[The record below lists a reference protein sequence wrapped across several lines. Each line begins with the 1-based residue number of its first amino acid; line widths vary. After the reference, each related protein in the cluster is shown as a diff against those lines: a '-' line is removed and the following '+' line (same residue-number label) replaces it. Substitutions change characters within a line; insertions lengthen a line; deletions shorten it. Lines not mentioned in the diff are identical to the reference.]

1 MKNCPYCAE
10 EIQDEATICRYC
22 GSDLLNQPDEQSQ
35 SKYRLERLLRQRISE
50 IQEKLRDDENII
62 AQRRAIINIEFDRF
76 IKAKKTN
83 QPLEKIIAQLSMM
96 FRGKA
101 KYKEVYRTQWI
112 EETMKKDRISS
123 FYQTQRDSSINTI
136 GTYQS
141 MLDKLSKN
149 ELDSKKIESMLDI
162 FKK

>member
-1 MKNCPYCAE
+1 MKNCPYCTE
-10 EIQDEATICRYC
+10 EIQNEATICRYC
-22 GSDLLNQPDEQSQ
+22 GNDLLNQPDDQSQ

-50 IQEKLRDDENII
+50 IQEKLRDNENII

-76 IKAKKTN
+76 IKAKKTD

-96 FRGKA
+96 FRGKS